1 MAHVIFRRQQFRVEQ
16 FRVEQFL
23 VQQLLIAAT
32 SRTIFIP
39 KSQRRRQT
47 DNGGPAQYDRE

>member
-16 FRVEQFL
+16 FLVEQLL
-23 VQQLLIAAT
+23 VAT
-32 SRTIFIP
+32 TGRTIFIP